1 MKALQLMDLS
11 GPSSLVL
18 RDVDEPTDMDPLFA
32 DRVDPVVIDVSAAG
46 VAFPELLQTYGRYQ
60 HSAAVPFT
68 PGGEVSGIVRWAP
81 ASTGLRS
88 GDRVSAFTQSGG
100 FAEVVVAPGM
110 LTFPLNPALSDVQ
123 GAGLIMNYHTAYFAL
138 VTRGQLAAGEW
149 VAVHGAAGGVGTA
162 TIQVAKGL
170 NAKVVA
176 VVSDDDKE
184 RVAIEC
190 GADHVVRSTGP
201 WKDQV
206 IEVSAGGVDV
216 VIDPVG
222 GDRAIDIM
230 RTLREGGRWVVT
242 GFAGGGIPEIK
253 VNRLL
258 LKNIA
263 AVGAGWGA
271 YVFSKPEVS
280 SEIHAQLWRL
290 TDEGFIRP
298 HVGATFPL
306 ADGAG
311 ALRHLEGRRAVGK
324 IVIDLQLQH
333 EREVGAA

>member
-1 MKALQLMDLS
+1 MKALQLMDLG

-18 RDVDEPTDMDPLFA
+18 QDVDEPTGMDALFA
-32 DRVDPVVIDVSAAG
+32 DRDDPVVIDVTAAG
-46 VAFPELLQTYGRYQ
+46 VAFPELLQTYGKYQ
-60 HSAAVPFT
+60 HSAAVPFV
-68 PGGEVSGIVRWAP
+68 PGGEVAGIVRSA
-81 ASTGLRS
+81 AESTGLRR

-110 LTFPLNPALSDVQ
+110 LTFPLHPALTDVQ

-138 VTRGQLAAGEW
+138 VTRGQLAAGER

-170 NAKVVA
+170 GAKVVA
-176 VVSDDDKE
+176 IVSDDEKE

-190 GADHVVRSTGP
+190 GADHVVRSGGP
-201 WKDQV
+201 WKDEV
-206 IEVSAGGVDV
+206 IELSSGGVDV

-230 RTLREGGRWVVT
+230 RSLREGGRWVVT

-258 LKNIA
+258 LKNIS

-271 YVFSKPEVS
+271 FVFSKPEVS
-280 SEIHAQLWRL
+280 AEIHRELWRL

-298 HVGATFPL
+298 YVGATFSL
-306 ADGAG
+306 ADGAS
-311 ALRHLEGRRAVGK
+311 ALRHLEERLAVGK
-324 IVIDLQLQH
+324 VIIDLQQQTA
-333 EREVGAA
+333 E